1 MPLFH
6 GRLPFSGQRRL
17 LQSGAA
23 MKRHRNF
30 LIVESTRRGG
40 LSRRH
45 KEGWSLSKAQGGDWS
60 LLIGE
65 GFGGSPKKIFK
76 FKMSVEAIL
85 MNFEAI
91 FSCENKLI
99 LQA

>member
-45 KEGWSLSKAQGGDWS
+45 KEGWSLSKAQGGVVS
-60 LLIGE
+60 LE
-65 GFGGSPKKIFK
+65 GTRRGPKMYRGKHEK
-76 FKMSVEAIL
+76 
-85 MNFEAI
+85 
-91 FSCENKLI
+91 KL
-99 LQA
+99 LV

>member
-6 GRLPFSGQRRL
+6 GRLPFSGQRQL

-45 KEGWSLSKAQGGDWS
+45 KEGWSLSKAQGGVVSLDW
-60 LLIGE
+60 
-65 GFGGSPKKIFK
+65 GGVWWPPPRK
-76 FKMSVEAIL
+76 FSNSRCL
-85 MNFEAI
+85 
-91 FSCENKLI
+91 
-99 LQA
+99 